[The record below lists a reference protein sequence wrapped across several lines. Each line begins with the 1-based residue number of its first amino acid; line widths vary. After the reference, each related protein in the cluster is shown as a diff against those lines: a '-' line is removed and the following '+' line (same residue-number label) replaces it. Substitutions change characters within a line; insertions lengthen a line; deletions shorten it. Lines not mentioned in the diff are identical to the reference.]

1 MPTTTTTPGPEAVES
16 PSQQPVQSTPLN
28 IGDQLAAQ
36 ICLLGMQQVADNARL
51 SQNTL
56 LAFQKDLFQGGQA
69 ELGSMLATFRAPQVR
84 TTSSG

>member
-1 MPTTTTTPGPEAVES
+1 MPTTTTTTTPGPEAAPNS
-16 PSQQPVQSTPLN
+16 IPPAQAHLN

-36 ICLLGMQQVADNARL
+36 IALLGMQQVADNARL

-69 ELGSMLATFRAPQVR
+69 ELGSMLATFRAPPAR
-84 TTSSG
+84 TSGT